1 MYFFWFNVNN
11 LIMAIMLIR
20 TIIIYLLV
28 LVVIRLMGK
37 RQIGEMQP
45 FEFVITLI
53 IADLACIPMAEL
65 SVPLIHGVVPILIIL
80 VLHFFICVLAR
91 KFMFARYLLTGKP
104 VIVISPRGI
113 NYQELKELNMTLDD
127 LLELLRGC
135 DVVSLSD
142 VAYAIIETNG
152 NLSVLKKS
160 QTEPVTRED
169 MNIDIQQNTL
179 PINLIMDGK
188 LMKDNIKIAEVNE
201 SLINQC
207 LEKGNIKNIKNVLIL
222 TLDANGEVFLQD
234 KTSKSCLSFTIN
246 YDGGGKW

>member
-1 MYFFWFNVNN
+1 MYFFCFHVNN
-11 LIMAIMLIR
+11 LVMAIMLIR

-28 LVVIRLMGK
+28 LMVIRLMGK

-104 VIVISPRGI
+104 VIVISPNGI

-152 NLSVLKKS
+152 NLSVIKKS

-169 MNIDIQQNTL
+169 MKIETQQNTL

-188 LMKDNIKIAEVNE
+188 LMKDNIKIAQVNE
-201 SLINQC
+201 SLIKEC

-234 KTSKSCLSFTIN
+234 KTAESCLSFTID